1 MGMRVNTGSG
11 IDPKMVDKLIEAE
24 RLPIKRVEERKSAVV
39 EEQKA
44 YKELGTLVSDL
55 GSTLSGL
62 RNRTDFVKLKL
73 ESSHPDIIDGAVEAA
88 AVPGSYELEVRQMA
102 KNQKLLAEAF
112 PDADETPVGFGFMT
126 IELDDGTVFDVD
138 VDPSQSTLKDV
149 VRQINE
155 LGAGAKAMVLN
166 TKENLEDPDADTYRL
181 LVISEKSGKQARIT
195 IDPDTT
201 YLEFKEQ
208 VTGKNLEVLFEDV
221 PVFDEDNTLEALMPG
236 LTLTAKRAE
245 PGTKVSV
252 KIDYDV
258 DKSIELVKKFV
269 ESYNKV
275 NTFVDKQ
282 FQIDPKTQKAGILS
296 KDNTL
301 RSLRGTLQGAIRYR
315 SQGKYANITDVGI
328 SSDPKTGDLKLD
340 DAKLKKALTDD
351 YNAVAQLFSQTPA
364 GTGVATVLSD
374 AVRGIQ
380 NSQTGYLGSKD
391 REYKRILEN
400 FDKDIERKERVV
412 SQRADGLRRKFAAL
426 EQLVTGMQAQGQAMQ
441 ARLGAAGA
449 G

>member
-1 MGMRVNTGSG
+1 MGMRINTGSG

-24 RLPIKRVEERKSAVV
+24 RIPIKRVEERKSAVV

-44 YKELGTLVSDL
+44 YKDLGGLVSELGTS
-55 GSTLSGL
+55 LSSL
-62 RNRTDFVKLKL
+62 RNRSDFVKLKF
-73 ESSHPDIIDGAVEAA
+73 ESSHPDILEGTVDGT
-88 AVPGSYELEVRQMA
+88 AVPGSYEVEVRQLA
-102 KNQKLLAEAF
+102 RNHKLLADAF
-112 PDADETPVGFGFMT
+112 PDDNETPVGFGFMT
-126 IELDDGTVFDVD
+126 IELEDGEVFEVD
-138 VDPSQSTLKDV
+138 IDPSASTLKDV
-149 VRQINE
+149 ARQINE
-155 LGAGAKAMVLN
+155 AGAGAKAIILN

-181 LVISEKSGKQARIT
+181 LVISEKSGKQARVF

-208 VTGKNLEVLFEDV
+208 VTGKNLEMLFEDV
-221 PVFDEDNTLEALMPG
+221 PVFDSDNTLESLMPG

-245 PGTKVSV
+245 PGTKVTV

-258 DKSIELVKKFV
+258 EKASESVKKFV

-275 NTFVDKQ
+275 NSFVDKQ
-282 FQIDPKTQKAGILS
+282 FQLDPKTNKAGILS

-301 RSLRGTLQGAIRYR
+301 RSLRRTLQSTLQVRG
-315 SQGKYANITDVGI
+315 QGKYANLAEVGI
-328 SSDPKTGDLKLD
+328 SSDAKTGDLKMD
-340 DAKLKKALTDD
+340 ETKLKKALADD
-351 YNAVAQLFSQTPA
+351 FNAVAQLFSQSTA
-364 GTGVATVLSD
+364 GPGVATVMSD

-380 NSQTGYLGSKD
+380 NSQNGYLGSKE

-400 FDKDIERKERVV
+400 FDKDIDRKERMV
-412 SQRADGLRRKFAAL
+412 SQKADGLRRKFAAL

-441 ARLGAAGA
+441 QRLGAAAA

>member
-11 IDPKMVDKLIEAE
+11 IDPKMVEKLIEAE

-44 YKELGTLVSDL
+44 YKELGTLVSEL
-55 GSTLSGL
+55 GTSLGGL
-62 RNRTDFVKLKL
+62 RNRMDFVKLKL
-73 ESSHPDIIDGAVEAA
+73 ESSHPDIIDGTVEGV
-88 AVPGSYELEVRQMA
+88 AVPGSYEVEVRQMA

-112 PDADETPVGFGFMT
+112 PDDDETPVGFGFMT

-138 VDPSQSTLKDV
+138 VDPSQATLKDV

-166 TKENLEDPDADTYRL
+166 TKENLEDPDADTFRL

-221 PVFDEDNTLEALMPG
+221 PVFDEDNTLESLMPG

-258 DKSIELVKKFV
+258 DKSVELVKKFV
-269 ESYNKV
+269 ENYNKV
-275 NTFVDKQ
+275 NSFVDKQ
-282 FQIDPKTQKAGILS
+282 FQIDAKTQKAGILS

-301 RSLRGTLQGAIRYR
+301 RSLRGTLQSAIRYR
-315 SQGKYANITDVGI
+315 SVGKYANITDVGI
-328 SSDPKTGDLKLD
+328 SSDPKTGDLKID
-340 DAKLKKALTDD
+340 DTKLKKALSDD

-364 GTGVATVLSD
+364 GLGVATVLSD
-374 AVRGIQ
+374 TVRGIQ

-400 FDKDIERKERVV
+400 FDKDIERKERMV